1 MVALLPQGHTRKDKM
16 IKVEVTKI
24 WLGKVSVR
32 DYVYKKALKS
42 KQSLGITHGKEFMI
56 IPYENLKKAKQY
68 TDTIIQSKFNNK
80 KYRLVDFDWRPY
92 KEDNPNQGK
101 LWQNTKPNLNENT

>member
-1 MVALLPQGHTRKDKM
+1 M

-32 DYVYKKALKS
+32 DYVYKKALKT

-80 KYRLVDFDWRPY
+80 KYRLVDFDWKPY
-92 KEDNPNQGK
+92 KEDNPNQGE
-101 LWQNTKPNLNENT
+101 LWQKPKPNLNETT

>member
-1 MVALLPQGHTRKDKM
+1 M

-32 DYVYKKALKS
+32 DYVYKKALRT

-68 TDTIIQSKFNNK
+68 TETIIQSKYNPK
-80 KYRLVDFDWRPY
+80 QKYKLVDFDWKPY
-92 KEDNPNQGK
+92 KEDNPTQGK
-101 LWQNTKPNLNENT
+101 LWQNTKPNLNETT

>member
-1 MVALLPQGHTRKDKM
+1 MLPQGHTRKDKM

-80 KYRLVDFDWRPY
+80 KYKLVDFDWKPY